1 MKTLNILLYITR
13 LNFIKSEID
22 RLLGYAILFSLSLV
36 IFRVW
41 YTGEP
46 VFIFMPWNLFLAYL
60 PYQLLKIFSP
70 SAHDVK
76 GKPGFAVLFIVWL
89 LLIPNAFY
97 MITDLFHLFQRE
109 GIPLWFDL
117 VLLMSFAWNG
127 MILGFLSV
135 RQMEKNLSLIVPG
148 LREGLFAGGI
158 MFLNSFGVYLG
169 RYLRFNSWDIISNP
183 FSLVENIWLLVLNPI
198 DNRAA
203 WAMIFA
209 FTIMMTIIYKMLKK
223 LSRQLI

>member
-1 MKTLNILLYITR
+1 M
-13 LNFIKSEID
+13 
-22 RLLGYAILFSLSLV
+22 
-36 IFRVW
+36 
-41 YTGEP
+41 
-46 VFIFMPWNLFLAYL
+46 
-60 PYQLLKIFSP
+60 
-70 SAHDVK
+70 
-76 GKPGFAVLFIVWL
+76 LFIAWL

-109 GIPLWFDL
+109 NIPLWFDL

-135 RQMEKNLSLIVPG
+135 RQMEKNLSSIVPG
-148 LREGLFAGGI
+148 FKEGLFVGGI

-183 FSLVENIWLLVLNPI
+183 FNLAKEIFLLMIHPL

-203 WAMIFA
+203 WAMILA
-209 FTIMMTIIYKMLKK
+209 FTIMMMIIYKMLKK

>member
-1 MKTLNILLYITR
+1 MLLSITR
-13 LNFIKSEID
+13 LSFIKSEID
-22 RLLGYAILFSLSLV
+22 RLIGYAILFSLSLV

-41 YTGEP
+41 YTQEP

-60 PYQLLKIFSP
+60 PYQLLKIFKP
-70 SAHDVK
+70 SAK
-76 GKPGFAVLFIVWL
+76 GIKSQLLFSVIFIAWL

-97 MITDLFHLFQRE
+97 MITDLFHLRQRE
-109 GIPLWFDL
+109 NIPLWFDL

-135 RQMEKNLSLIVPG
+135 RQMEKNLSLILPR
-148 LREGLFAGGI
+148 LREGLFVTLI

-169 RYLRFNSWDIISNP
+169 RYLRFNSWDIIANP
-183 FSLVENIWLLVLNPI
+183 FNLAREIGLLMIHPI

-203 WAMIFA
+203 WAMILA

-223 LSRQLI
+223 LSRQLF

>member
-1 MKTLNILLYITR
+1 LKTLNILLSITR
-13 LNFIKSEID
+13 LSFIKSEID
-22 RLLGYAILFSLSLV
+22 RLIGYSVLFSLSLV
-36 IFRVW
+36 IFRIW
-41 YTGEP
+41 YTQEP
-46 VFIFMPWNLFLAYL
+46 IFIFMPWNLFLAYL
-60 PYQLLKIFSP
+60 PYQLLKIFKP
-70 SAHDVK
+70 SAKDLK
-76 GKPGFAVLFIVWL
+76 SKLLFSGVFVVWL

-97 MITDLFHLFQRE
+97 MITDLFHLMQRE
-109 GIPLWFDL
+109 NIPLWFDL

-135 RQMEKNLSLIVPG
+135 RQMEKNLSLILPG
-148 LREGLFAGGI
+148 LREGLFVSLI

-183 FSLVENIWLLVLNPI
+183 FNLAKEMGLLLIHPL

-203 WAMIFA
+203 WAMILA

-223 LSRQLI
+223 LSRQLF